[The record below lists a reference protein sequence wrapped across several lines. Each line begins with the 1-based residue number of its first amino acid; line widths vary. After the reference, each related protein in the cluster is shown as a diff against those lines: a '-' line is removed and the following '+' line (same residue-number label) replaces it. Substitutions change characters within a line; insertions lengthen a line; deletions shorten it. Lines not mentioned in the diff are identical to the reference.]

1 MPKNQTLDE
10 FYSTFREEV
19 LCASDTETSGW
30 TTEDFLTNVMMEYLE
45 EAGEVTDPVICPF
58 RGYGLQMNAYA
69 ISEDCESVDIFVSIY
84 SESDRPRSVS
94 QADIDAAIKRA
105 IQLYHKAINDL
116 YTAFQKDNDTYEFAI
131 TLHQNKD
138 NIKHV
143 RICALTNGLVKP
155 IALKNITIGDAEIS
169 FSLWDVDRL
178 YRCVTSGKMRET
190 IEIDFEEKFQTSI
203 PCIENNTSKKYSV
216 YLAIINGD
224 LLAALY
230 DEFRNRLLEKNVR
243 SFLQVKGGVNKGIR
257 DTLRDEPDMFLAY
270 NNGISVTAESVEI
283 VRDENGKPS
292 IKRIRDMQIVNG
304 GQTTASIFNAKN
316 DRKIAADLSQV
327 FVQMKISVIH
337 SADDMDEIVPRIS
350 TFANTQNKIQVA
362 DFSAN
367 DPFHR
372 RIEELSRTI
381 WAPAQGGMKP
391 RNWFYERA
399 RGQYAD
405 MLTRESTTKRK
416 KEYKETHPLFTKT
429 DLAKYENTWDQLP
442 WQVSEGAQKNFHKFM
457 LRLKERKGF
466 SPDEIYY
473 QNLIAKAILFRQTE
487 KLVQKQQYGGY
498 RANIVTYTLAFLSFK
513 TAQRIDL
520 DRIWK
525 EQALTPALE
534 REIIDVSKFVQ
545 SLIVNPPGGANVGEW
560 CKKEKCWQSIRD
572 HEYTLSDELQL
583 ELLSVA
589 RPTIGSQP
597 ATGSIDAKPK
607 VKENVSD
614 EECFFQC
621 KFKLFSEKGFSPL
634 SDSQRITQDEDYQ
647 SNQLLYRNVRN
658 YAIGHGC
665 AADWDDSESVLWIT
679 TAIFPKYDIKPIVP
693 SAIKGVSLDMLKMS
707 PYGSFAD
714 TIRELRMMCAKY
726 REWINGLRTIRQDLS
741 TEYKITADRHI
752 TNCETCLSRME
763 KGVELLEQNENI
775 RIAFQYMNLAM
786 LMQQLHYNLPLQK
799 WEDNGAGDISL
810 VNPVSMPVVTDDST
824 WHNKE
829 QRVYGKWRPFQLA
842 FVLMNLRAMYDRDC
856 NERGIVDLIWF
867 PTGGG
872 KTEAYLGLS
881 AYTIFIRRLMN
892 KDDKGT
898 AILMR
903 YTSYRKHCVRYRPG
917 NIYFRKRK

>member
-1 MPKNQTLDE
+1 M
-10 FYSTFREEV
+10 
-19 LCASDTETSGW
+19 
-30 TTEDFLTNVMMEYLE
+30 
-45 EAGEVTDPVICPF
+45 
-58 RGYGLQMNAYA
+58 
-69 ISEDCESVDIFVSIY
+69 
-84 SESDRPRSVS
+84 
-94 QADIDAAIKRA
+94 
-105 IQLYHKAINDL
+105 
-116 YTAFQKDNDTYEFAI
+116 
-131 TLHQNKD
+131 
-138 NIKHV
+138 
-143 RICALTNGLVKP
+143 
-155 IALKNITIGDAEIS
+155 GDAEIS

-230 DEFRNRLLEKNVR
+230 DEFRDRLLEKNVR

-372 RIEELSRTI
+372 CIEEQSRTI

-520 DRIWK
+520 ERIWK

-534 REIIDVSKFVQ
+534 REIIEVSKFVQ

-572 HEYTLSDELQL
+572 YEYTLSDELQL

-597 ATGSIDAKPK
+597 ATGSID
-607 VKENVSD
+607 SLTD
-614 EECFFQC
+614 EELALIDEAAAIPAETWFALSRWAKETRNFQPWQRSL
-621 KFKLFSEKGFSPL
+621 LFSVGTLAGRGQKPSIKQATHAVKAYKSALEKGF
-634 SDSQRITQDEDYQ
+634 T
-647 SNQLLYRNVRN
+647 V
-658 YAIGHGC
+658 
-665 AADWDDSESVLWIT
+665 
-679 TAIFPKYDIKPIVP
+679 
-693 SAIKGVSLDMLKMS
+693 
-707 PYGSFAD
+707 
-714 TIRELRMMCAKY
+714 
-726 REWINGLRTIRQDLS
+726 
-741 TEYKITADRHI
+741 
-752 TNCETCLSRME
+752 
-763 KGVELLEQNENI
+763 
-775 RIAFQYMNLAM
+775 
-786 LMQQLHYNLPLQK
+786 
-799 WEDNGAGDISL
+799 
-810 VNPVSMPVVTDDST
+810 
-824 WHNKE
+824 
-829 QRVYGKWRPFQLA
+829 
-842 FVLMNLRAMYDRDC
+842 
-856 NERGIVDLIWF
+856 
-867 PTGGG
+867 
-872 KTEAYLGLS
+872 
-881 AYTIFIRRLMN
+881 
-892 KDDKGT
+892 
-898 AILMR
+898 
-903 YTSYRKHCVRYRPG
+903 
-917 NIYFRKRK
+917 